1 MTLFPTFL
9 SKPESAVNRTILML
23 TLVALGAC
31 SKAETK
37 VATIPTATIQRRDIV
52 VNAEATGIIEPINVI
67 EVKSKTASGQ
77 VTKMSIEIGTFVK
90 PGDLI
95 VQIDTTDLH
104 TQFEQSK
111 ADLAAA
117 TSNFE
122 VAKNQLTRQQDLFK
136 QRIITQAE
144 LETAQT
150 AYANAQAT
158 LLRNQGTRDLNAQ
171 RLKDATV
178 LATVTG
184 TIITKPVSV
193 GQVIQA
199 GGQSVSGGS
208 VIATMADLT
217 KVRARALVNET
228 DIGAVA
234 AGQPATVTVDAFP
247 DRQFR
252 GIVEKIEPSA
262 TVQQNVTMF
271 PVLISLDNSDGLL
284 RPGMNGEVAV
294 LTDERLGVIAVPN
307 DAIRSPREATVAA
320 GLLGLNPDSV
330 RAQMRGGAGAG
341 APGGA
346 GGRGGNGG
354 TGGAPGGGMG
364 GGMGGNARGGAQVSR
379 GELDLVALQGFGGQD
394 RQGGNGGGRGQG
406 GFGGRGQQVEVTDAE
421 CKTIDAAM
429 KKKPAVTKKLDDLRA
444 KMSDPSADRT
454 ALRDQMT
461 ALYKDLGVD
470 MMKSGACRRKAG
482 GANGGN
488 GGGMGGGMGGGT
500 RGGMGG
506 GSMAGG
512 QGGASG
518 FGGGAGGRQGGGRQR
533 SRTGLVFVQ
542 KGTTWEAKTVR
553 LGVANY
559 DYTEVLDGLA
569 EGDKVAMLS
578 VAALQAKR
586 QEQNDRMKSMT
597 GSPLGGGAA
606 GGGMGGGGGGGGPR
620 GGGRGN

>member
-1 MTLFPTFL
+1 MTMTLTPTFL
-9 SKPESAVNRTILML
+9 SKPESAVNRTFLML
-23 TLVALGAC
+23 TLVALTAC
-31 SKAETK
+31 AKAETK

-111 ADLAAA
+111 ADFAAA
-117 TSNFE
+117 SSNFE
-122 VAKNQLTRQQDLFK
+122 VAKAQLTRQQQLFK
-136 QRIITQAE
+136 ERIITQSE

-150 AYANAQAT
+150 AFANAQAT
-158 LLRNQGTRDLNAQ
+158 QLRNQGTRDLNAQ
-171 RLKDATV
+171 RLTDATV
-178 LATVTG
+178 RASITG
-184 TIITKPVSV
+184 TIITKPVSL

-199 GGQSVSGGS
+199 GGGSVSGGS

-247 DRQFR
+247 DRVFR

-271 PVLISLDNSDGLL
+271 PVLISLDNSEGLL

-307 DAIRSPREATVAA
+307 DAIRSPREAAVAA

-330 RAQMRGGAGAG
+330 RAKLRG
-341 APGGA
+341 PGGGNG

-354 TGGAPGGGMG
+354 GRGGSGGGAMGGGMG
-364 GGMGGNARGGAQVSR
+364 GGGGRGDAQVSK
-379 GELDLVALQGFGGQD
+379 GELDLLAIQGGGQD
-394 RQGGNGGGRGQG
+394 RQGGGFSRGP
-406 GFGGRGQQVEVTDAE
+406 QVEVTDAD
-421 CKTIDAAM
+421 CKAIDAAM
-429 KKKPAVTKKLDDLRA
+429 KKKPAVAKKLDDLRT

-461 ALYKDLGVD
+461 GLYKDLGVD

-482 GANGGN
+482 GNGG
-488 GGGMGGGMGGGT
+488 
-500 RGGMGG
+500 
-506 GSMAGG
+506 GG
-512 QGGASG
+512 QGGG
-518 FGGGAGGRQGGGRQR
+518 GQGGGGRGGRTGGGAVPGAGAMASGRQR
-533 SRTGLVFVQ
+533 QRTGLVFIQ
-542 KGTTWEAKTVR
+542 KGATWEPKSVR

-559 DYTEVLDGLA
+559 DYTEVIDGLA

-586 QEQNDRMKSMT
+586 QEQNDRMKSMS

-606 GGGMGGGGGGGGPR
+606 ASGGGGRGGPGG

>member
-1 MTLFPTFL
+1 MTMTLTPTFL
-9 SKPESAVNRTILML
+9 SKPESAVNRTFLML
-23 TLVALGAC
+23 TLVALTAC
-31 SKAETK
+31 AKAETK

-111 ADLAAA
+111 ADFTAAS
-117 TSNFE
+117 SNFE
-122 VAKNQLTRQQDLFK
+122 VAKAQLTRQQQLFK
-136 QRIITQAE
+136 ERIITQSE

-150 AYANAQAT
+150 AFANAQAT
-158 LLRNQGTRDLNAQ
+158 QLRNQGTRDLNAQ
-171 RLKDATV
+171 RLTDATV
-178 LATVTG
+178 RASITG
-184 TIITKPVSV
+184 TIITKPVSL

-199 GGQSVSGGS
+199 GGGSVSGGS

-247 DRQFR
+247 DRVFR

-271 PVLISLDNSDGLL
+271 PVLISLDNSEGLL

-307 DAIRSPREATVAA
+307 DAIRSPREAAVAA

-330 RAQMRGGAGAG
+330 RAKLRG
-341 APGGA
+341 PGGGNG

-354 TGGAPGGGMG
+354 GRGGSGGGAMG
-364 GGMGGNARGGAQVSR
+364 GGIGGGGGRGDAQVSK
-379 GELDLVALQGFGGQD
+379 GELDLLAIQGGGQD
-394 RQGGNGGGRGQG
+394 RQGGGFSRGP
-406 GFGGRGQQVEVTDAE
+406 QVEVTDAD
-421 CKTIDAAM
+421 CKAIDAAM
-429 KKKPAVTKKLDDLRA
+429 KKKPAVAKKLDDLRT

-461 ALYKDLGVD
+461 GLYKDLGVD

-482 GANGGN
+482 GNGG
-488 GGGMGGGMGGGT
+488 
-500 RGGMGG
+500 
-506 GSMAGG
+506 GG
-512 QGGASG
+512 QGGG
-518 FGGGAGGRQGGGRQR
+518 GQGGGGRGGRTGGGAVPGAGAMASGRQR
-533 SRTGLVFVQ
+533 QRTGLVFIQ
-542 KGTTWEAKTVR
+542 KGATWEPKSVR

-559 DYTEVLDGLA
+559 DYTEVIDGLA

-606 GGGMGGGGGGGGPR
+606 ASGGGGRGGPGG

>member
-1 MTLFPTFL
+1 MTMTLTPTFL
-9 SKPESAVNRTILML
+9 SKPESAVNRTFLML
-23 TLVALGAC
+23 TLVALTAC
-31 SKAETK
+31 AKAETK

-52 VNAEATGIIEPINVI
+52 VNAEATGSIEPINVI

-111 ADLAAA
+111 ADFTAAS
-117 TSNFE
+117 SNFE
-122 VAKNQLTRQQDLFK
+122 VAKAQLTRQQQLFK
-136 QRIITQAE
+136 ERIITQSE

-150 AYANAQAT
+150 AFANAQAT

-171 RLKDATV
+171 RLTDATV
-178 LATVTG
+178 RASITG
-184 TIITKPVSV
+184 TIITKPVSL

-199 GGQSVSGGS
+199 GGGSVSGGS

-247 DRQFR
+247 DRVFR

-271 PVLISLDNSDGLL
+271 PVLISLDNSEGLL

-307 DAIRSPREATVAA
+307 DAIRSPREAAVAA

-330 RAQMRGGAGAG
+330 RAKLRG
-341 APGGA
+341 PGGGNG

-354 TGGAPGGGMG
+354 GRGGSGGGAMGGGMG
-364 GGMGGNARGGAQVSR
+364 GGGGRGDAQVSK
-379 GELDLVALQGFGGQD
+379 GELDLLAIQGGGQD
-394 RQGGNGGGRGQG
+394 RQGGGFSRGP
-406 GFGGRGQQVEVTDAE
+406 QVEVTDAD
-421 CKTIDAAM
+421 CKAIDAAM
-429 KKKPAVTKKLDDLRA
+429 KKKPAVAKKLDDLRT

-461 ALYKDLGVD
+461 GLYKDLGVD

-482 GANGGN
+482 GNGG
-488 GGGMGGGMGGGT
+488 
-500 RGGMGG
+500 
-506 GSMAGG
+506 GG
-512 QGGASG
+512 QGGGGQGGGGRGGRS
-518 FGGGAGGRQGGGRQR
+518 GGGAVPGAGAMASGRQR
-533 SRTGLVFVQ
+533 QRTGLVFIQ
-542 KGTTWEAKTVR
+542 KGATWEPKSVR

-559 DYTEVLDGLA
+559 DYTEVIDGLA

-606 GGGMGGGGGGGGPR
+606 AGGGGGRGGPGG

>member
-1 MTLFPTFL
+1 MTMTLTPTFL
-9 SKPESAVNRTILML
+9 SKPESAVNRTFLML
-23 TLVALGAC
+23 TLVALTAC
-31 SKAETK
+31 AKAETK

-111 ADLAAA
+111 ADFAAA
-117 TSNFE
+117 SSNFE
-122 VAKNQLTRQQDLFK
+122 VAKAQLTRQQQLFK
-136 QRIITQAE
+136 ERIITQSE

-150 AYANAQAT
+150 AFANAQAT
-158 LLRNQGTRDLNAQ
+158 QLRNQGTRDLNAQ
-171 RLKDATV
+171 RLTDATV
-178 LATVTG
+178 RASITG
-184 TIITKPVSV
+184 TIITKPVSL

-199 GGQSVSGGS
+199 GGGSVSGGS

-247 DRQFR
+247 DRVFR

-271 PVLISLDNSDGLL
+271 PVLISLDNSEGLL

-307 DAIRSPREATVAA
+307 DAIRSPREAAVAA

-330 RAQMRGGAGAG
+330 RAKLRG
-341 APGGA
+341 PGGGNG

-354 TGGAPGGGMG
+354 GRGGSGGGAMGGGMG
-364 GGMGGNARGGAQVSR
+364 GGGGRGDAQVSK
-379 GELDLVALQGFGGQD
+379 GELDLLAIQGGGQD
-394 RQGGNGGGRGQG
+394 RQGGGFSRGP
-406 GFGGRGQQVEVTDAE
+406 QVEVTDAD
-421 CKTIDAAM
+421 CKAIDAAM
-429 KKKPAVTKKLDDLRA
+429 KKKPAVAKKLDDLRT

-461 ALYKDLGVD
+461 GLYKDLGVD

-482 GANGGN
+482 GNGG
-488 GGGMGGGMGGGT
+488 
-500 RGGMGG
+500 
-506 GSMAGG
+506 GG
-512 QGGASG
+512 QGGGGQGGGGRGGRS
-518 FGGGAGGRQGGGRQR
+518 GGGAVPGAGAMASGRQR
-533 SRTGLVFVQ
+533 QRTGLVFIQ
-542 KGTTWEAKTVR
+542 KGATWEPKSVR

-559 DYTEVLDGLA
+559 DYTEVIDGLA

-606 GGGMGGGGGGGGPR
+606 ASGGGGRGGPGG

>member
-1 MTLFPTFL
+1 M
-9 SKPESAVNRTILML
+9 NRTFLML
-23 TLVALGAC
+23 TLVALTAC
-31 SKAETK
+31 AKAETK

-111 ADLAAA
+111 ADFAAA
-117 TSNFE
+117 SSNFE
-122 VAKNQLTRQQDLFK
+122 VAKAQLTRQQQLFK
-136 QRIITQAE
+136 ERIITQSE

-150 AYANAQAT
+150 AFANAQAT
-158 LLRNQGTRDLNAQ
+158 QLRNQGTRDLNAQ
-171 RLKDATV
+171 RLTDATV
-178 LATVTG
+178 RASITG
-184 TIITKPVSV
+184 TIITKPVSL

-199 GGQSVSGGS
+199 GGGSVSGGS

-247 DRQFR
+247 DRVFR

-271 PVLISLDNSDGLL
+271 PVLISLDNSEGLL

-307 DAIRSPREATVAA
+307 DAIRSPREAAVAA

-330 RAQMRGGAGAG
+330 RAKLRG
-341 APGGA
+341 PGGGNG

-354 TGGAPGGGMG
+354 GRGGSGGGAMGGGMG
-364 GGMGGNARGGAQVSR
+364 GGGGRGDAQVSK
-379 GELDLVALQGFGGQD
+379 GELDLLAIQGGGQD
-394 RQGGNGGGRGQG
+394 RQGGGFSRGP
-406 GFGGRGQQVEVTDAE
+406 QVEVTDAD
-421 CKTIDAAM
+421 CKAIDAAM
-429 KKKPAVTKKLDDLRA
+429 KKKPAVAKKLDDLRT

-461 ALYKDLGVD
+461 GLYKDLGVD

-482 GANGGN
+482 GNG
-488 GGGMGGGMGGGT
+488 GGGMGGGQGG
-500 RGGMGG
+500 
-506 GSMAGG
+506 GG
-512 QGGASG
+512 QGGG
-518 FGGGAGGRQGGGRQR
+518 GRGGRTGGGAVPGAGAMASGRQR
-533 SRTGLVFVQ
+533 QRTGLVFIQ
-542 KGTTWEAKTVR
+542 KGATWEPKSVR

-559 DYTEVLDGLA
+559 DYTEVIDGLA

-606 GGGMGGGGGGGGPR
+606 ASGGGGRGGPGG

>member
-1 MTLFPTFL
+1 MTMTLTPTFL
-9 SKPESAVNRTILML
+9 SKPESAVNRTFLML
-23 TLVALGAC
+23 TLVALTAC
-31 SKAETK
+31 AKAETK

-111 ADLAAA
+111 ADFAAA
-117 TSNFE
+117 SSNFE
-122 VAKNQLTRQQDLFK
+122 VAKAQLTRQQQLFK
-136 QRIITQAE
+136 ERIITQSE

-150 AYANAQAT
+150 AFANAQAT
-158 LLRNQGTRDLNAQ
+158 QLRNQGTRDLNAQ
-171 RLKDATV
+171 RLTDATV
-178 LATVTG
+178 RASITG
-184 TIITKPVSV
+184 TIITKPVSL

-199 GGQSVSGGS
+199 GGGSVSGGS

-247 DRQFR
+247 DRVFR

-271 PVLISLDNSDGLL
+271 PVLISLDNSEGLL

-307 DAIRSPREATVAA
+307 DAIRSPREAAVAA

-330 RAQMRGGAGAG
+330 RAKLRG
-341 APGGA
+341 PGGGNG

-354 TGGAPGGGMG
+354 GRGGSGGGAMGGGMG
-364 GGMGGNARGGAQVSR
+364 GGGGRGDAQVSK
-379 GELDLVALQGFGGQD
+379 GELDLLAIQGGGQD
-394 RQGGNGGGRGQG
+394 RQGGGFSRGP
-406 GFGGRGQQVEVTDAE
+406 QVEVTDAD
-421 CKTIDAAM
+421 CKAIDAAM
-429 KKKPAVTKKLDDLRA
+429 KKKPAVAKKLDDLRT

-461 ALYKDLGVD
+461 GLYKDLGVD

-482 GANGGN
+482 GNGG
-488 GGGMGGGMGGGT
+488 
-500 RGGMGG
+500 
-506 GSMAGG
+506 GG
-512 QGGASG
+512 QGGG
-518 FGGGAGGRQGGGRQR
+518 GQGGGGRGGRTGGGAVPGAGAMASGRQR
-533 SRTGLVFVQ
+533 QRTGLVFIQ
-542 KGTTWEAKTVR
+542 KGATWEPKSVR

-559 DYTEVLDGLA
+559 DYTEVIDGLA

-586 QEQNDRMKSMT
+586 QEQNDRMKSMS

-606 GGGMGGGGGGGGPR
+606 AGGGGGRGGPGG

>member
-1 MTLFPTFL
+1 MTMTLTPTFL
-9 SKPESAVNRTILML
+9 SKPESAVNRTFLML
-23 TLVALGAC
+23 TLVALTAC
-31 SKAETK
+31 AKAETK

-111 ADLAAA
+111 ADFAAA
-117 TSNFE
+117 SSNFE
-122 VAKNQLTRQQDLFK
+122 VAKAQLTRQQQLFK
-136 QRIITQAE
+136 ERIITQSE

-158 LLRNQGTRDLNAQ
+158 QLRNQGTRDLNAQ
-171 RLKDATV
+171 RLTDATV
-178 LATVTG
+178 RASITG
-184 TIITKPVSV
+184 TIITKPVSL

-199 GGQSVSGGS
+199 GGGSVSGGS

-247 DRQFR
+247 DRVFR

-271 PVLISLDNSDGLL
+271 PVLISLDNSEGLL

-307 DAIRSPREATVAA
+307 DAIRSPREAAVAA

-330 RAQMRGGAGAG
+330 RAKLRG
-341 APGGA
+341 PGGGNG

-354 TGGAPGGGMG
+354 GRGGSGGGAMGGGMG
-364 GGMGGNARGGAQVSR
+364 GGGGRGDAQVSK
-379 GELDLVALQGFGGQD
+379 GELDLLAIQGGGQD
-394 RQGGNGGGRGQG
+394 RQGGGSGGYGGRGP
-406 GFGGRGQQVEVTDAE
+406 QVEVTDAD
-421 CKTIDAAM
+421 CKAIDAAM
-429 KKKPAVTKKLDDLRA
+429 KKKPAVAKKLDDLRT

-461 ALYKDLGVD
+461 GLYKDLGVD

-482 GANGGN
+482 GNG
-488 GGGMGGGMGGGT
+488 GGGMGGGQGGGG
-500 RGGMGG
+500 RGGR
-506 GSMAGG
+506 S
-512 QGGASG
+512 
-518 FGGGAGGRQGGGRQR
+518 GGGAVPGAGAMASGRQR
-533 SRTGLVFVQ
+533 QRTGLVFIQ
-542 KGTTWEAKTVR
+542 KGATWEPKSVR

-559 DYTEVLDGLA
+559 DYTEVIDGLA

-606 GGGMGGGGGGGGPR
+606 AGGGGGRGGPGG

>member
-1 MTLFPTFL
+1 MTMTLTPTFL
-9 SKPESAVNRTILML
+9 SKPESAVNRTFLML
-23 TLVALGAC
+23 TLVALTAC
-31 SKAETK
+31 AKAETK

-111 ADLAAA
+111 ADFAAA
-117 TSNFE
+117 SSNFE
-122 VAKNQLTRQQDLFK
+122 VAKAQLTRQQQLFK
-136 QRIITQAE
+136 ERIITQSE

-150 AYANAQAT
+150 AFANAQAT
-158 LLRNQGTRDLNAQ
+158 QLRNQGTRDLNAQ
-171 RLKDATV
+171 RLTDATV
-178 LATVTG
+178 RASITG
-184 TIITKPVSV
+184 TIITKPVSL

-199 GGQSVSGGS
+199 GGGSVSGGS

-247 DRQFR
+247 DRVFR

-271 PVLISLDNSDGLL
+271 PVLISLDNSEGLL

-307 DAIRSPREATVAA
+307 DAIRSPREAAVAA

-330 RAQMRGGAGAG
+330 RAKLRG
-341 APGGA
+341 PGGGNG

-354 TGGAPGGGMG
+354 GRGGSGGGAMGGGMG
-364 GGMGGNARGGAQVSR
+364 GGGGRGDAQVSK
-379 GELDLVALQGFGGQD
+379 GELDLLAIQGGGQD
-394 RQGGNGGGRGQG
+394 RQGGGFSRGP
-406 GFGGRGQQVEVTDAE
+406 QVEVTDAD
-421 CKTIDAAM
+421 CKAIDAAM
-429 KKKPAVTKKLDDLRA
+429 KKKPAVAKKLDDLRT

-461 ALYKDLGVD
+461 GLYKDLGVD

-482 GANGGN
+482 GNGG
-488 GGGMGGGMGGGT
+488 
-500 RGGMGG
+500 
-506 GSMAGG
+506 GG
-512 QGGASG
+512 QGGGGQGGGGRGGRS
-518 FGGGAGGRQGGGRQR
+518 GGGAVPGAGAMASGRQR
-533 SRTGLVFVQ
+533 QRTGLVFIQ
-542 KGTTWEAKTVR
+542 KGATWEPKSVR

-559 DYTEVLDGLA
+559 DYTEVIDGLA

-606 GGGMGGGGGGGGPR
+606 AGGGGGRGGPGG

>member
-1 MTLFPTFL
+1 MTMTLTPTFL
-9 SKPESAVNRTILML
+9 SKPESAVNRTFLML
-23 TLVALGAC
+23 TLVALTAC
-31 SKAETK
+31 AKAETK

-52 VNAEATGIIEPINVI
+52 VNAEATGSIEPINVI

-111 ADLAAA
+111 ADFAAA
-117 TSNFE
+117 SSNFE
-122 VAKNQLTRQQDLFK
+122 VAKAQLTRQQQLFK
-136 QRIITQAE
+136 ERIITQSE

-150 AYANAQAT
+150 AFANAQAT

-171 RLKDATV
+171 RLTDATV
-178 LATVTG
+178 RASITG
-184 TIITKPVSV
+184 TIITKPVSL

-199 GGQSVSGGS
+199 GGGSVSGGS

-247 DRQFR
+247 DRVFR

-271 PVLISLDNSDGLL
+271 PVLISLDNSEGLL

-307 DAIRSPREATVAA
+307 DAIRSPREAAVAA

-330 RAQMRGGAGAG
+330 RAKLRG
-341 APGGA
+341 PGGGNG

-354 TGGAPGGGMG
+354 GRGGSGGGAMGGGMG
-364 GGMGGNARGGAQVSR
+364 GGGGRGDAQVSK
-379 GELDLVALQGFGGQD
+379 GELDLLAIQGGGQD
-394 RQGGNGGGRGQG
+394 RQGGGFSRGP
-406 GFGGRGQQVEVTDAE
+406 QVEVTDAD
-421 CKTIDAAM
+421 CKAIDAAM
-429 KKKPAVTKKLDDLRA
+429 KKKPAVAKKLDDLRT

-461 ALYKDLGVD
+461 GLYKDLGVD

-482 GANGGN
+482 GNGG
-488 GGGMGGGMGGGT
+488 
-500 RGGMGG
+500 
-506 GSMAGG
+506 GG
-512 QGGASG
+512 QGGG
-518 FGGGAGGRQGGGRQR
+518 GQGGGGRGGRTGGGAVPGAGAMASGRQR
-533 SRTGLVFVQ
+533 QRTGLVFIQ
-542 KGTTWEAKTVR
+542 KGATWEPKSVR

-559 DYTEVLDGLA
+559 DYTEVIDGLA

-606 GGGMGGGGGGGGPR
+606 AGGGGGRGGPGG

>member
-1 MTLFPTFL
+1 MTMTLTPTFL
-9 SKPESAVNRTILML
+9 SKPESAVNRTFLML
-23 TLVALGAC
+23 TLVALTAC
-31 SKAETK
+31 AKAETK

-111 ADLAAA
+111 ADYAAA
-117 TSNFE
+117 SSNFE
-122 VAKNQLTRQQDLFK
+122 VAKAQLTRQQQLFK
-136 QRIITQAE
+136 ERIITQSE

-150 AYANAQAT
+150 AFANAQAT
-158 LLRNQGTRDLNAQ
+158 QLRNQGTRDLNAQ
-171 RLKDATV
+171 RLTDATV
-178 LATVTG
+178 RASITG
-184 TIITKPVSV
+184 TIITKPVSL

-199 GGQSVSGGS
+199 GGGSVSGGS

-247 DRQFR
+247 DRVFR

-271 PVLISLDNSDGLL
+271 PVLISLDNSEGLL

-307 DAIRSPREATVAA
+307 DAIRSPREAAVAA

-330 RAQMRGGAGAG
+330 RAKLRG
-341 APGGA
+341 PGGGNG

-354 TGGAPGGGMG
+354 GRGGSGGGAMGGGMG
-364 GGMGGNARGGAQVSR
+364 GGGGRGDAQVSK
-379 GELDLVALQGFGGQD
+379 GELDLLAIQGGGQD
-394 RQGGNGGGRGQG
+394 RQGGGFSRGP
-406 GFGGRGQQVEVTDAE
+406 QVEVTDAD
-421 CKTIDAAM
+421 CKAIDAAM
-429 KKKPAVTKKLDDLRA
+429 KKKPAVAKKLDDLRT

-461 ALYKDLGVD
+461 GLYKDLGVD

-482 GANGGN
+482 GNGG
-488 GGGMGGGMGGGT
+488 
-500 RGGMGG
+500 
-506 GSMAGG
+506 GG
-512 QGGASG
+512 QGGG
-518 FGGGAGGRQGGGRQR
+518 GQGGGGRGGRTGGGAVPGAGAMASGRQR
-533 SRTGLVFVQ
+533 QRTGLVFIQ
-542 KGTTWEAKTVR
+542 KGATWEPKSVR

-559 DYTEVLDGLA
+559 DYTEVIDGLA

-606 GGGMGGGGGGGGPR
+606 AGGGGGRGGPGG

>member
-1 MTLFPTFL
+1 MTMTLTPTFL
-9 SKPESAVNRTILML
+9 SKPESAVNRTFLML
-23 TLVALGAC
+23 TLVALTAC
-31 SKAETK
+31 AKAETK

-111 ADLAAA
+111 ADFAAA
-117 TSNFE
+117 SSNFE
-122 VAKNQLTRQQDLFK
+122 VAKAQLTRQQQLFK
-136 QRIITQAE
+136 ERIITQSE

-150 AYANAQAT
+150 AFANAQAT
-158 LLRNQGTRDLNAQ
+158 QLRNQGTRDLNAQ
-171 RLKDATV
+171 RLTDATV
-178 LATVTG
+178 RASITG
-184 TIITKPVSV
+184 TIITKPVSL

-199 GGQSVSGGS
+199 GGGSVSGGS

-247 DRQFR
+247 DRVFR

-271 PVLISLDNSDGLL
+271 PVLISLDNSEGLL

-307 DAIRSPREATVAA
+307 DAIRSPREAAVAA

-330 RAQMRGGAGAG
+330 RAKLRG
-341 APGGA
+341 PGGGNG

-354 TGGAPGGGMG
+354 GRGGSGGGAMGGGMG
-364 GGMGGNARGGAQVSR
+364 GGGGRGDAQVSK
-379 GELDLVALQGFGGQD
+379 GELDLLSIQGGGQD
-394 RQGGNGGGRGQG
+394 RQGGGFSRGP
-406 GFGGRGQQVEVTDAE
+406 QVEVTDAD
-421 CKTIDAAM
+421 CKAIDAAM
-429 KKKPAVTKKLDDLRA
+429 KKKPAVAKKLDDLRT

-461 ALYKDLGVD
+461 GLYKDLGVD

-482 GANGGN
+482 GNGG
-488 GGGMGGGMGGGT
+488 
-500 RGGMGG
+500 
-506 GSMAGG
+506 GG
-512 QGGASG
+512 QGGG
-518 FGGGAGGRQGGGRQR
+518 GQGGGGRGGRTGGGAVPGAGAMASGRQR
-533 SRTGLVFVQ
+533 QRTGLVFIQ
-542 KGTTWEAKTVR
+542 KGATWEPKSVR

-559 DYTEVLDGLA
+559 DYTEVIDGLA

-606 GGGMGGGGGGGGPR
+606 ASGGGGRGGPGG

>member
-1 MTLFPTFL
+1 MTMTLIPTFH
-9 SKPESAVNRTILML
+9 SKPESAVNRTFLML
-23 TLVALGAC
+23 TLVALTAC
-31 SKAETK
+31 AKTETK
-37 VATIPTATIQRRDIV
+37 VVTIPTSTIQRRDIV

-77 VTKMSIEIGTFVK
+77 VTKMLIEIGTFVK

-111 ADLAAA
+111 ADYAAA
-117 TSNFE
+117 SSNFE
-122 VAKNQLTRQQDLFK
+122 VAKAQLTRQQQLFK
-136 QRIITQAE
+136 ERIITQSE

-150 AYANAQAT
+150 AFANAQAT
-158 LLRNQGTRDLNAQ
+158 QLRNQGTRDLNAQ
-171 RLKDATV
+171 RLTDATV
-178 LATVTG
+178 RASITG
-184 TIITKPVSV
+184 TIITKPVSL

-199 GGQSVSGGS
+199 GGGSVSGGS

-247 DRQFR
+247 DRVFR

-271 PVLISLDNSDGLL
+271 PVLISLDNSEGLL

-307 DAIRSPREATVAA
+307 DAIRSPREAAVAA

-330 RAQMRGGAGAG
+330 RAKLRG
-341 APGGA
+341 PGGGNG
-346 GGRGGNGG
+346 GGRGGSGG
-354 TGGAPGGGMG
+354 GRGGSGGGMG
-364 GGMGGNARGGAQVSR
+364 GGGRGDAQVSK
-379 GELDLVALQGFGGQD
+379 GELDLLAIQGGGQD
-394 RQGGNGGGRGQG
+394 RQGGGQG
-406 GFGGRGQQVEVTDAE
+406 SYGGRGQQVEVTDAD
-421 CKTIDAAM
+421 CKAIDAAM
-429 KKKPAVTKKLDDLRA
+429 KKKPAVVKKLDDLRT

-461 ALYKDLGVD
+461 GLYKDLGVD

-482 GANGGN
+482 GDG
-488 GGGMGGGMGGGT
+488 GGGMGGGM
-500 RGGMGG
+500 
-506 GSMAGG
+506 SGG
-512 QGGASG
+512 QGGGQGGGGRGSRGSRGGASG
-518 FGGGAGGRQGGGRQR
+518 GGGAVAGAGAMASGRQR
-533 SRTGLVFVQ
+533 QRTGLVFIQ
-542 KGTTWEAKTVR
+542 KGATWEPKSVR

-559 DYTEVLDGLA
+559 DYTEVIDGLA

-606 GGGMGGGGGGGGPR
+606 GGSGGSGGSGGRGGP

>member
-1 MTLFPTFL
+1 MTMTLTPTFL
-9 SKPESAVNRTILML
+9 SKPESAVNRTFLML
-23 TLVALGAC
+23 TLVALTAC
-31 SKAETK
+31 AKAETK

-111 ADLAAA
+111 ADFAAA
-117 TSNFE
+117 SSNFE
-122 VAKNQLTRQQDLFK
+122 VAKAQLTRQQQLFK
-136 QRIITQAE
+136 ERIITQSE

-150 AYANAQAT
+150 AFANAQAT
-158 LLRNQGTRDLNAQ
+158 QLRNQGTRDLNAQ
-171 RLKDATV
+171 RLTDATV
-178 LATVTG
+178 RASITG
-184 TIITKPVSV
+184 TIITKPVSL

-199 GGQSVSGGS
+199 GGGSVSGGS

-247 DRQFR
+247 DRVFR

-271 PVLISLDNSDGLL
+271 PVLISLDNSEGLL

-307 DAIRSPREATVAA
+307 DAIRSPREAAVAA

-330 RAQMRGGAGAG
+330 RAKLRG
-341 APGGA
+341 PGGGNG

-354 TGGAPGGGMG
+354 GRGGSGGGAMGGGMG
-364 GGMGGNARGGAQVSR
+364 GGGGRGDAQVSK
-379 GELDLVALQGFGGQD
+379 GELDLLAIQGGGQD
-394 RQGGNGGGRGQG
+394 RQGGGFSRGP
-406 GFGGRGQQVEVTDAE
+406 QVEVTDAD
-421 CKTIDAAM
+421 CKAIDAAM
-429 KKKPAVTKKLDDLRA
+429 KKKPAVAKKLDDLRT

-461 ALYKDLGVD
+461 GLYKDLGVD

-482 GANGGN
+482 GNGG
-488 GGGMGGGMGGGT
+488 
-500 RGGMGG
+500 
-506 GSMAGG
+506 GG
-512 QGGASG
+512 QGGGGQGGGGRGGRS
-518 FGGGAGGRQGGGRQR
+518 GGGAVPGAGAMASGRQR
-533 SRTGLVFVQ
+533 QRTGLVFIQ
-542 KGTTWEAKTVR
+542 KGATWEPKSVR

-559 DYTEVLDGLA
+559 DYTEVIDGLA

-586 QEQNDRMKSMT
+586 QEQNDRMKSMS

-606 GGGMGGGGGGGGPR
+606 ASGGGGRGGPGG

>member
-1 MTLFPTFL
+1 MTMTLIPTFL
-9 SKPESAVNRTILML
+9 SKPESAVNRTFLML
-23 TLVALGAC
+23 TVVALGAC
-31 SKAETK
+31 AKSETK

-122 VAKNQLTRQQDLFK
+122 VAKAQLARQQQLFK
-136 QRIITQAE
+136 ERIITQSE

-171 RLKDATV
+171 RLTDATV
-178 LATVTG
+178 RASVTG
-184 TIITKPVSV
+184 TIITKPVSL

-199 GGQSVSGGS
+199 GGGSVSGGS

-247 DRQFR
+247 DRVFR

-307 DAIRSPREATVAA
+307 DAIRSPREAAVAA

-330 RAQMRGGAGAG
+330 RAKLRG
-341 APGGA
+341 PGGGNG
-346 GGRGGNGG
+346 GGRGGNG
-354 TGGAPGGGMG
+354 GGGMG
-364 GGMGGNARGGAQVSR
+364 GGMGGGSRGGAQVSR
-379 GELDLVALQGFGGQD
+379 GELDLVAIQGGGQD
-394 RQGGNGGGRGQG
+394 RQGG
-406 GFGGRGQQVEVTDAE
+406 FGGRSQIEVTDAE
-421 CKTIDAAM
+421 CKAIDAAM
-429 KKKPAVTKKLDDLRA
+429 KKKPAVAKKLDDLRG
-444 KMSDPSADRT
+444 KMSDPSADRA

-461 ALYKDLGVD
+461 GIYKELGVD

-482 GANGGN
+482 GNG
-488 GGGMGGGMGGGT
+488 GGGMGGGMGG
-500 RGGMGG
+500 RGGR
-506 GSMAGG
+506 
-512 QGGASG
+512 GGATG
-518 FGGGAGGRQGGGRQR
+518 AVPGAGAMASGRQR
-533 SRTGLVFVQ
+533 QRTGLVFLQ
-542 KGTTWEAKTVR
+542 KGTTWEPKSVR

-559 DYTEVLDGLA
+559 DYTEVIDGLA

-586 QEQNDRMKSMT
+586 QEQNDRMKSMS
-597 GSPLGGGAA
+597 GSPLGGGAPA
-606 GGGMGGGGGGGGPR
+606 GGGRGGPG

>member
-1 MTLFPTFL
+1 MTMTLTPTFL
-9 SKPESAVNRTILML
+9 SKPESAVNRTFLML
-23 TLVALGAC
+23 TLVALTAC
-31 SKAETK
+31 AKAETK

-111 ADLAAA
+111 ADFAAA
-117 TSNFE
+117 SSNFE
-122 VAKNQLTRQQDLFK
+122 VAKAQLTRQQQLFK
-136 QRIITQAE
+136 ERIITQSE

-150 AYANAQAT
+150 AFANAQAT
-158 LLRNQGTRDLNAQ
+158 QLRNQGTRDLNAQ
-171 RLKDATV
+171 RLTDATV
-178 LATVTG
+178 RASITG
-184 TIITKPVSV
+184 TIITKPVSL

-199 GGQSVSGGS
+199 GGGSVSGGS

-247 DRQFR
+247 DRVFR

-271 PVLISLDNSDGLL
+271 PVLISLDNSEGLL

-307 DAIRSPREATVAA
+307 DAIRSPREAAVAA

-330 RAQMRGGAGAG
+330 RAKLRG
-341 APGGA
+341 PGGGNG

-354 TGGAPGGGMG
+354 GRGGSGGGAMGGGMG
-364 GGMGGNARGGAQVSR
+364 GGGGRGDAQVSK
-379 GELDLVALQGFGGQD
+379 GELDLLAIQGGGQD
-394 RQGGNGGGRGQG
+394 RQGGGFSRGP
-406 GFGGRGQQVEVTDAE
+406 QVEVTDAD
-421 CKTIDAAM
+421 CKAIDAAM
-429 KKKPAVTKKLDDLRA
+429 KKKPAVAKKLDDLRT

-461 ALYKDLGVD
+461 GLYKDLGVD

-482 GANGGN
+482 GNG
-488 GGGMGGGMGGGT
+488 GGGMGGGQGG
-500 RGGMGG
+500 
-506 GSMAGG
+506 GG
-512 QGGASG
+512 QGGG
-518 FGGGAGGRQGGGRQR
+518 GQGGGGRGGRTGGGAVPGAGAMASGRQR
-533 SRTGLVFVQ
+533 QRTGLVFIQ
-542 KGTTWEAKTVR
+542 KGATWEPKSVR

-559 DYTEVLDGLA
+559 DYTEVIDGLA

-606 GGGMGGGGGGGGPR
+606 ASGGGGRGGPGG

>member
-1 MTLFPTFL
+1 MTLTPTFL
-9 SKPESAVNRTILML
+9 SKPESAVNRTFLML
-23 TLVALGAC
+23 TLVALTAC
-31 SKAETK
+31 AKAETK

-111 ADLAAA
+111 ADYAAA
-117 TSNFE
+117 SSNFE
-122 VAKNQLTRQQDLFK
+122 VAKAQLTRQQQLFK
-136 QRIITQAE
+136 ERIITQSE

-150 AYANAQAT
+150 AFANAQAT
-158 LLRNQGTRDLNAQ
+158 QLRNQGTRDLNAQ
-171 RLKDATV
+171 RLTDATV
-178 LATVTG
+178 RASITG
-184 TIITKPVSV
+184 TIITKPVSL

-199 GGQSVSGGS
+199 GGGSVSGGS

-247 DRQFR
+247 DRVFR

-271 PVLISLDNSDGLL
+271 PVLISLDNSEGLL

-307 DAIRSPREATVAA
+307 DAIRSPREAAVAA

-330 RAQMRGGAGAG
+330 RAKLRG
-341 APGGA
+341 PGGGNG
-346 GGRGGNGG
+346 GGRGGSGG
-354 TGGAPGGGMG
+354 GRGGSGGGMG
-364 GGMGGNARGGAQVSR
+364 GGGMGGGGRGDAQVSK
-379 GELDLVALQGFGGQD
+379 GELDLLAIQGGGQD
-394 RQGGNGGGRGQG
+394 RQGGGQG
-406 GFGGRGQQVEVTDAE
+406 SYGGRGQQVEVTDAD
-421 CKTIDAAM
+421 CKAIDAAM
-429 KKKPAVTKKLDDLRA
+429 KKKPAVAKKLDDLRT

-461 ALYKDLGVD
+461 GLYKDLGVD

-482 GANGGN
+482 GDG
-488 GGGMGGGMGGGT
+488 GGGMGGGM
-500 RGGMGG
+500 
-506 GSMAGG
+506 SGG
-512 QGGASG
+512 QGGGGRGGRS
-518 FGGGAGGRQGGGRQR
+518 GGGAVPGAGAMASGRQR
-533 SRTGLVFVQ
+533 QRTGLVFIQ
-542 KGTTWEAKTVR
+542 KGATWEPKSVR

-559 DYTEVLDGLA
+559 DYTEVIDGLA

-606 GGGMGGGGGGGGPR
+606 GSSGGRGGP